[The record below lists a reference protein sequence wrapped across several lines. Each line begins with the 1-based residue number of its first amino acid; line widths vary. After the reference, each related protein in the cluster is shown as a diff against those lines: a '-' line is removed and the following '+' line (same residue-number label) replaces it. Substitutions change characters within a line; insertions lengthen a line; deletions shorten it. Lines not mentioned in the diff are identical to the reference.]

1 MNMWGSK
8 TKRKTAADKWH
19 TKAML
24 VDPKKTKIIMISVE
38 TSNIDE
44 STELGLGTLTQN
56 MDTAELAPAPHAADI
71 AENLETE
78 EHNSE
83 IDELTGEAS
92 DINDSTENL
101 GTTEQNLETTELSS
115 LEGLFAASSTED
127 LILEAN
133 VEAPMT
139 QDSIENMTT
148 EPSEETTKP
157 NSAELDVECQNT
169 ELSVRPKEQ
178 NVVGTTNP
186 FETNESTYM
195 VYTDQEPLN
204 AKFLRALEKTRI
216 LWDNDKQLTKIVQKM
231 QKGKN
236 LKRKEFDK
244 VYFYIREYL
253 QYC

>member
-1 MNMWGSK
+1 MWGSK

-24 VDPKKTKIIMISVE
+24 VDPKKTRIIMISAE
-38 TSNIDE
+38 TPNTEETIE
-44 STELGLGTLTQN
+44 SELGTWTPNLH
-56 MDTAELAPAPHAADI
+56 TAELAPALYANDP
-71 AENLETE
+71 AENLETTE
-78 EHNSE
+78 PNSE

-92 DINDSTENL
+92 DINDSTKNL
-101 GTTEQNLETTELSS
+101 GTTEKNLETAEPSGLEAPFATSS
-115 LEGLFAASSTED
+115 AED
-127 LILEAN
+127 LILEAH

-139 QDSIENMTT
+139 RDSLENMAT
-148 EPSEETTKP
+148 EPREGTTKP
-157 NSAELDVECQNT
+157 NSAELDDECENT
-169 ELSVRPKEQ
+169 ELNVRSKDQ
-178 NVVGTTNP
+178 NVADTTNLC
-186 FETNESTYM
+186 ETNESTYDM

>member
-1 MNMWGSK
+1 
-8 TKRKTAADKWH
+8 
-19 TKAML
+19 ML

-38 TSNIDE
+38 TSNTDE

-56 MDTAELAPAPHAADI
+56 LDTAELAPAPHAADP
-71 AENLETE
+71 AENLETAD
-78 EHNSE
+78 HNSE

-101 GTTEQNLETTELSS
+101 GTTEQNLETPELSS
-115 LEGLFAASSTED
+115 LEGLFAGSSTED
-127 LILEAN
+127 LILETN
-133 VEAPMT
+133 VEAPMA

-148 EPSEETTKP
+148 ETSEETTKP
-157 NSAELDVECQNT
+157 SSAELDVECENT

-178 NVVGTTNP
+178 NVVDTTNP
-186 FETNESTYM
+186 CETNESTYEM

-244 VYFYIREYL
+244 VYFHIREYL